1 MQKLVRKKLKSSKE
15 KEEIQNEVVPQPIPQ
30 KDKLTPAEFYEKIK
44 LLHEEIK
51 SNAIITPSET
61 KEIKKEEPEISTSY
75 FEEIKASLIKSK
87 EIGKEINVSVAKNP
101 TENLSPKELF
111 DKVNNKV
118 KKSKVVV
125 EKNNTQKESPI
136 IVVDVEK
143 GITNIYSAKDIEG
156 NITAGNKGGNKKNVS
171 SENLAV
177 TLEEMSPVEF
187 YEKVKYLNKDLRVK
201 SQASPS
207 PIIVV
212 DVEKGVS
219 NMYNA
224 DAEYNTGL
232 TDTNRD
238 DAEVFLDS
246 NTVTSTS
253 LSPEEIYEK
262 IKNINQEIK
271 ITAKPQVTP
280 LLVVDVEKGAGQMF
294 SSETHVPGAMSNQV
308 IGNVPITANAMTQ
321 AEFNEQLNLINKAKL
336 ANSLLSSQAA
346 HVPSE
351 PLVANIP
358 TQVHEEKNIVQER
371 PAEVKREVLT
381 ESQKLAAENLSPAEF
396 YERIKQL
403 SKEKKAQAGV
413 NAGEQ
418 PKTENV
424 NTAETPSYV
433 NTVTAPSPVN
443 TVATPVRNES
453 AHVEQGRIENVQQA
467 TNQDMHSIAVL
478 EEKIRQLQES
488 LKTSNVPPLSKFIG
502 SDLEREVLNT
512 SKMRFEEMND
522 RLLKTEELLN
532 KVLEMN
538 QNQIQNQNPNL
549 AAAPPKQ
556 SRFKSVLAKLNIVI
570 ILLVVLFIGY
580 TWYQSKHKKDT
591 EKQSIRNSEIANTSD
606 STDAGTA
613 ESDTSDM
620 ATLNNMNAANND
632 GNAAD
637 NASPAGN
644 TDIQAD
650 NQNAN
655 KTVPEQNSGNMETPK
670 NEISTNNQS
679 AANEE
684 ARTPSVAST
693 SKHRNTEKSSRG
705 KNVVETPVK
714 KNTPR
719 SNNTPVVSNKNR
731 ATETKTAAAVV
742 VPKTNVSTKVSTT
755 NKINKAPVVA
765 KEVSFGDD

>member
-1 MQKLVRKKLKSSKE
+1 M
-15 KEEIQNEVVPQPIPQ
+15 
-30 KDKLTPAEFYEKIK
+30 
-44 LLHEEIK
+44 
-51 SNAIITPSET
+51 
-61 KEIKKEEPEISTSY
+61 
-75 FEEIKASLIKSK
+75 
-87 EIGKEINVSVAKNP
+87 
-101 TENLSPKELF
+101 
-111 DKVNNKV
+111 
-118 KKSKVVV
+118 
-125 EKNNTQKESPI
+125 
-136 IVVDVEK
+136 
-143 GITNIYSAKDIEG
+143 
-156 NITAGNKGGNKKNVS
+156 
-171 SENLAV
+171 
-177 TLEEMSPVEF
+177 
-187 YEKVKYLNKDLRVK
+187 
-201 SQASPS
+201 
-207 PIIVV
+207 
-212 DVEKGVS
+212 
-219 NMYNA
+219 
-224 DAEYNTGL
+224 
-232 TDTNRD
+232 
-238 DAEVFLDS
+238 
-246 NTVTSTS
+246 
-253 LSPEEIYEK
+253 
-262 IKNINQEIK
+262 
-271 ITAKPQVTP
+271 
-280 LLVVDVEKGAGQMF
+280 
-294 SSETHVPGAMSNQV
+294 
-308 IGNVPITANAMTQ
+308 
-321 AEFNEQLNLINKAKL
+321 
-336 ANSLLSSQAA
+336 
-346 HVPSE
+346 
-351 PLVANIP
+351 
-358 TQVHEEKNIVQER
+358 
-371 PAEVKREVLT
+371 
-381 ESQKLAAENLSPAEF
+381 
-396 YERIKQL
+396 
-403 SKEKKAQAGV
+403 
-413 NAGEQ
+413 
-418 PKTENV
+418 
-424 NTAETPSYV
+424 
-433 NTVTAPSPVN
+433 
-443 TVATPVRNES
+443 
-453 AHVEQGRIENVQQA
+453 QQA